1 MRAHSPDAFT
11 IVNARTAISRA
22 SDKRARVCEGC
33 WATIRGRSEAMSTRR
48 SSRPYL
54 GALGVGTAE
63 TLGPIDIRGLTVA
76 AFTEL
81 VGGFVFHDDP

>member
-1 MRAHSPDAFT
+1 
-11 IVNARTAISRA
+11 
-22 SDKRARVCEGC
+22 
-33 WATIRGRSEAMSTRR
+33 MSTRR